1 VVAAGGGG
9 VPHKFWPSKIEN
21 FVRHLQKSLGSM
33 VFSRLTQVCK
43 MIKSIYFVILQ
54 QTKTNKGKYYS
65 TYLSRSINN
74 SVHVYAE
81 SVALRLITSAI
92 F

>member
-1 VVAAGGGG
+1 VAVFHIDFGL
-9 VPHKFWPSKIEN
+9 PSGIEN
-21 FVRHLQKSLGSM
+21 FVWHLQKSLGSM

-54 QTKTNKGKYYS
+54 QTKTNKDKYYS

-81 SVALRLITSAI
+81 SVALRFITSAI